1 MWSLHVLSS
10 LQGFPSTH
18 WFPLT
23 TQRRAY
29 YMIWTIYIA
38 LVSVLVYV
46 GALQWLS
53 PPSAPNWN
61 KQFRKDLSCLF
72 LLIFIKCTYSSH
84 LFQSL
89 ILEVLSVEI
98 WWCFYNQKYARGA
111 QFLFSCLYQLAYGT
125 TGFVICHFA
134 LKSQFPNLATTLVRT
149 YYTFQVSVWLFP
161 SPPSSLGSI
170 LTFSMKPAYTACCQT
185 TAHLHHIPRLLPLPF
200 STFILFYF

>member
-98 WWCFYNQKYARGA
+98 G
-111 QFLFSCLYQLAYGT
+111 
-125 TGFVICHFA
+125 
-134 LKSQFPNLATTLVRT
+134 
-149 YYTFQVSVWLFP
+149 
-161 SPPSSLGSI
+161 
-170 LTFSMKPAYTACCQT
+170 
-185 TAHLHHIPRLLPLPF
+185 
-200 STFILFYF
+200 